1 MKFFLAKLG
10 ENPYSPPTNLEI
22 EEEIVSFI
30 TEQGL
35 VVRVGDGIVFTS
47 SAYSHMLE
55 VIRQHIDE
63 RGEITVGD
71 VRDIFGTSRKYALAL
86 MDYMDHQQITR
97 RVGDSRILR

>member
-1 MKFFLAKLG
+1 
-10 ENPYSPPTNLEI
+10 
-22 EEEIVSFI
+22 
-30 TEQGL
+30 
-35 VVRVGDGIVFTS
+35 
-47 SAYSHMLE
+47 MLE

>member
-1 MKFFLAKLG
+1 M
-10 ENPYSPPTNLEI
+10 
-22 EEEIVSFI
+22 
-30 TEQGL
+30 
-35 VVRVGDGIVFTS
+35 FTS